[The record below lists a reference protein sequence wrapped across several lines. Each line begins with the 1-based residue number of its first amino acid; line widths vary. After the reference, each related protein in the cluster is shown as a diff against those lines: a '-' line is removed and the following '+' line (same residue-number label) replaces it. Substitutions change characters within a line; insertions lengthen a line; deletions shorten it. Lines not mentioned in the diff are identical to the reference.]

1 MLSTKQL
8 QLTEEVNS
16 EHQEH
21 PVLQVLSTKRLQLF
35 EEVNSE
41 HQ

>member
-1 MLSTKQL
+1 MMLTKKL

-21 PVLQVLSTKRLQLF
+21 PGLQVLSTKQLQLI
-35 EEVNSE
+35 EELNSE

>member
-1 MLSTKQL
+1 MMSTKQL

-21 PVLQVLSTKRLQLF
+21 PGLQWLSTKQLQLI
-35 EEVNSE
+35 EEIYSE

>member
-8 QLTEEVNS
+8 QLTEAVNS
-16 EHQEH
+16 EHQEY
-21 PVLQVLSTKRLQLF
+21 PGLQVLSTKRLQLF
-35 EEVNSE
+35 EELNSE